1 MRSKW
6 LFAALFAALFAFPA
20 VAQAAGSTIDVTQAG
35 YGAVGNGTTNDR
47 AAIQRALDAV
57 AADGGGTVVIPGGRT
72 FLTGSLRIGS
82 RTTVQLDG
90 TLLQSQDTADY
101 SPAVERGHDRAIPRA
116 QWDHMWLA
124 NQPLLFSTHSTDVK
138 IQGDG
143 TLRMTREL
151 TEQDTIHISP
161 VGFYRVDGYEIRDIT
176 ITDAMGY
183 NMALYSTRH
192 GLVEG
197 VTAHVALTGHGS
209 SDGFSIQNSQHIRVT
224 GNDIISSDDG
234 IYVWSSYRDPRG
246 TSWWSSDEPQPS
258 KDIEIDHNVV
268 QVSPACCKAVAII
281 AWGAQAPDVNQVA
294 ISDVNV
300 HHNRLQAP
308 EAVGCW
314 CDDVMTAEVADQ
326 APMARIRFAD
336 NEYVGATDSTMAGA
350 RIADL
355 ETDFGQSS
363 TLRLQNQDF
372 SLHGPA
378 WWSSIGD
385 PVVEQR
391 PDGDWAAR
399 VVGAAGTRSAIYQ
412 GIGLGDTHWG
422 ANAVAYRLTAEVAV
436 RGEPMRLFAY
446 DTCTNTTVAERWVD
460 GARRHPE
467 LVEFRATPCGNVRIG
482 LDNGGDGS
490 ATGTGHLYELAL
502 RSENFA
508 VLATDPTV
516 VTTGSWLTFG
526 AAGDL
531 GGSHLLNHPPDQ
543 PASVTIPFHGTR
555 GVFLASRDVN
565 LGEAR
570 IEVDGVDAGRVSFVG
585 PERVDGV
592 EVFNTG
598 ELPPGDHTVKMVPL
612 SGYTV
617 FNALLVEDQ
626 LQPLVPGAA
635 PAVAGPADWV
645 DRIVTIAPVAD
656 ATAEVELFGPDD
668 ELIERVP
675 LAGRTRKAA
684 IELPDAD
691 GSYAVR
697 ARYRSASGSVVS
709 ADTTVVLDRSVKP
722 DPQPQ
727 PQPRADPQPQPR
739 ADPQP
744 QPRPAAAK
752 ATISAVRGVQTLT
765 RARVAKLATVA
776 CPAGGAACRIAV
788 PARLTVKLGGR
799 RHVVTVTAPKTLK
812 AGAKATITVR
822 LPSAAVKRL
831 DGRRM
836 TLAVKVVARSGGA
849 TSTRTIRLTVEAR
862 R

>member
-6 LFAALFAALFAFPA
+6 LFAAVLAALFALPA
-20 VAQAAGSTIDVTQAG
+20 AAQAAGSTIDVTQAG

-47 AAIQRALDAV
+47 AAIQRALDDV
-57 AADGGGTVVIPGGRT
+57 AADGGGTVVIPSGRT

-82 RTTVQLDG
+82 ATTVQLDG

-124 NQPLLFSTHSTDVK
+124 NQPFLFSSHSTDVR
-138 IQGDG
+138 IEGSG
-143 TLRMTREL
+143 TLRMTREVS
-151 TEQDTIHISP
+151 ENDTIHISP
-161 VGFYRVDGYEIRDIT
+161 VGFYRVDGYEIHDIT

-197 VTAHVALTGHGS
+197 VTAHVAVAGHGS
-209 SDGFSIQNSQHIRVT
+209 SDGFSIQNSQHIRIT

-281 AWGAQAPDVNQVA
+281 AWGGQAPDLNQVA

-378 WWSSIGD
+378 WWSVIGD

-412 GIGLGDTHWG
+412 GIGLGDRTLG
-422 ANAVAYRLTAEVAV
+422 RQRGRL
-436 RGEPMRLFAY
+436 
-446 DTCTNTTVAERWVD
+446 
-460 GARRHPE
+460 
-467 LVEFRATPCGNVRIG
+467 
-482 LDNGGDGS
+482 
-490 ATGTGHLYELAL
+490 
-502 RSENFA
+502 
-508 VLATDPTV
+508 
-516 VTTGSWLTFG
+516 
-526 AAGDL
+526 
-531 GGSHLLNHPPDQ
+531 
-543 PASVTIPFHGTR
+543 
-555 GVFLASRDVN
+555 
-565 LGEAR
+565 
-570 IEVDGVDAGRVSFVG
+570 
-585 PERVDGV
+585 
-592 EVFNTG
+592 
-598 ELPPGDHTVKMVPL
+598 
-612 SGYTV
+612 
-617 FNALLVEDQ
+617 
-626 LQPLVPGAA
+626 
-635 PAVAGPADWV
+635 PAD
-645 DRIVTIAPVAD
+645 
-656 ATAEVELFGPDD
+656 G
-668 ELIERVP
+668 
-675 LAGRTRKAA
+675 
-684 IELPDAD
+684 
-691 GSYAVR
+691 
-697 ARYRSASGSVVS
+697 
-709 ADTTVVLDRSVKP
+709 
-722 DPQPQ
+722 
-727 PQPRADPQPQPR
+727 
-739 ADPQP
+739 
-744 QPRPAAAK
+744 
-752 ATISAVRGVQTLT
+752 
-765 RARVAKLATVA
+765 
-776 CPAGGAACRIAV
+776 
-788 PARLTVKLGGR
+788 GGR
-799 RHVVTVTAPKTLK
+799 RRRRAD
-812 AGAKATITVR
+812 AAVR
-822 LPSAAVKRL
+822 LRHL
-831 DGRRM
+831 HRNDGRR
-836 TLAVKVVARSGGA
+836 TLGRRRPPPSGAGGVQSDPVRQRADRSRQRRRRQRERHRASLRARAAVGELRRAGDRSDGRHDRLVAD
-849 TSTRTIRLTVEAR
+849 VR
-862 R
+862 RRR